1 MKALFAYRA
10 DVGWTRVLADHRRW
24 LVPVAAV
31 LAINIVVLV
40 AVVMPLR
47 QSVQSSETRANA
59 STQALGEATAD
70 LRNAEATRDGQ
81 GQASRDLE
89 RFYSEVLPG
98 DLTAVRRIFLK
109 LAQLARSHDVTFE
122 RGQATPETLRD
133 SSLERLVVS
142 YSLSGDWDD
151 IRQLIYEIETGPDFV
166 VIDNVGLTEGSDQ
179 NSGLELEL
187 DLSTY
192 YRSRGAQGAQSAQS
206 AQGAPGV
213 RP

>member
-10 DVGWTRVLADHRRW
+10 DVGWARVLADHRRW

-40 AVVMPLR
+40 AVVVPMR
-47 QSVQSSETRANA
+47 RAVESGETRANA
-59 STQALGEATAD
+59 SVQALREASAD

-81 GQASRDLE
+81 GQASQDLD
-89 RFYSEVLPG
+89 RFYSEVLPA

-109 LAQLARSHDVTFE
+109 LSQLARSHDVTFE
-122 RGQATPETLRD
+122 RSQTTPEELKG

-151 IRQLIYEIETGPDFV
+151 IRQLIYEIETGADFV
-166 VIDNVGLTEGSDQ
+166 VIDNVGLQEGSDP
-179 NSGLELEL
+179 NSALSLAL

-192 YRSRGAQGAQSAQS
+192 YRARSAQGALGAQGA
-206 AQGAPGV
+206 GA
-213 RP
+213 RR